1 MARAF
6 STLERGG
13 SELTR
18 RCSHLPPHVGR
29 DAVRLLDGA
38 TGVPKVSGGTSRNE
52 TGADGSL
59 EATATPDGRLMAK
72 RPEKEEK

>member
-1 MARAF
+1 
-6 STLERGG
+6 
-13 SELTR
+13 
-18 RCSHLPPHVGR
+18 
-29 DAVRLLDGA
+29 VRLLDGA